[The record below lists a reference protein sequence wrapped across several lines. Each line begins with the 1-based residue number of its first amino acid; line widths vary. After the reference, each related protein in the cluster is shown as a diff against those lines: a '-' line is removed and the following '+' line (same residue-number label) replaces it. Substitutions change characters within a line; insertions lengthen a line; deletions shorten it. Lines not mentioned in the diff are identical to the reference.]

1 MLDIHFIRNHAH
13 IIKEAARK
21 KRVDVDIDELL
32 RVDDTR
38 REVLQKVESLR
49 AEQNEASKHIA
60 TAPSH
65 EAREQLLSEMRALK
79 AELQKHEDEL
89 KEVMTTWRSLMM
101 KVPNVPDISVPE
113 GESEDDNVQVATW
126 GTIPEFDFEVRDHI
140 ELMTALDMVDFERGT
155 KVHGFRGYF
164 LKNKGAELSWALWN
178 YAREFFG
185 KRNFEHVLAPTLI
198 RKPYFYATGH
208 LPAEAE
214 DLYVTQDEDYL
225 AGTSEVPMMA
235 YYADEILGADILPK
249 RYLSFSPCFR
259 REAGSHSKDT
269 KGLIRVHEFYK
280 LEQVV
285 LCEARHD
292 ISAQIHEEI
301 TRNFEEFL
309 ESLEL
314 PYQRLN
320 ICTGDLSAS
329 KVKQYDI
336 EAWFPSQEQY
346 RELASA
352 SYFHDF
358 QTRRFNVRYT
368 DADGKKRFAHSL
380 NNTAIAT
387 PRVLVAIVENFQ
399 QSDGSIRIPEAL
411 RPYMGGDEFISSS

>member
-1 MLDIHFIRNHAH
+1 MLDIHFIRNNAQ
-13 IIKEAARK
+13 IIKDAARK
-21 KRVDVDIDELL
+21 KNIEVDIDELL
-32 RVDDTR
+32 MVDDQR
-38 REVLQKVESLR
+38 REILQKVESLR
-49 AEQNEASKHIA
+49 AEQNEAGKNIA
-60 TAPSH
+60 TADSH
-65 EAREQLLSEMRALK
+65 EVREQLLAEMRALK
-79 AELQKHEDEL
+79 IDLQQGEASL
-89 KEVMTTWRSLMM
+89 KEIMKTWRSLMM
-101 KVPNVPDISVPE
+101 RVPNIPDISVPE
-113 GESEDDNVQVATW
+113 GKGEEDNVQVGTW
-126 GTIPEFDFEVRDHI
+126 GTLPEFDFPIRDHI
-140 ELMTALDMVDFERGT
+140 EIMTALDMVDFDRGT

-164 LKNKGAELSWALWN
+164 LKNAGADLSWALWN
-178 YAREFFG
+178 YARDFFG
-185 KRNFEHVLAPTLI
+185 KRDFQHVIAPTMI

-208 LPAEAE
+208 LPAEAD
-214 DLYVTQDEDYL
+214 DLYVTQDEDYM
-225 AGTSEVPMMA
+225 AGTSEVSVMA
-235 YYADEILGADILPK
+235 YYADEIIEADILPQ
-249 RYLSFSPCFR
+249 RFLSFSPCFR

-314 PYQRLN
+314 PYQRLL

-368 DADGKKRFAHSL
+368 DENGKKRFAHSL

-387 PRVLVAIVENFQ
+387 PRVLVALVENFQ
-399 QSDGSIRIPEAL
+399 QADGSIRIPAVL
-411 RPYMGGDEFISSS
+411 RPYMGGREYITQ